1 MNGERMAAT
10 GKWTTASGGRSATR
24 GGTPALSRALLAASR
39 SPGLAVTVAFA
50 LLAAC
55 SIAIPANE
63 YGLRVVPDLATYKR
77 LAARNPDERLV
88 EVTSIDPTI
97 RLDVRYATANNIL
110 HRPLYPVVRVMLR
123 APAARALVDIQRD
136 LAREGL
142 ALKVFDGYRPYRV
155 TKQLW
160 VPLKNPDYVADPA
173 KGSRHNRG
181 AAVDLT
187 LVDLKTGEELA
198 MPTGYDDMSPR
209 AAQAFAELP
218 ANVIA
223 NRAKLRETMIRHG
236 FDPLPS
242 EWWHFDYHG
251 WERFELMD
259 VPLEEL
265 PQSR

>member
-10 GKWTTASGGRSATR
+10 SGRETGRHSIRT
-24 GGTPALSRALLAASR
+24 ALS
-39 SPGLAVTVAFA
+39 VAFA
-50 LLAAC
+50 LFTAC
-55 SIAIPANE
+55 SVAIPPNE
-63 YGLRVVPDLATYKR
+63 YGLHVVPDRATYER
-77 LAARNPDERLV
+77 LAAQDTDKRLV
-88 EVTSIDPTI
+88 AVTAADPTI

-123 APAARALVDIQRD
+123 APAAHALAEVQRD

-142 ALKVFDGYRPYRV
+142 GLKVFDGYRPYRV

-160 VPLKNPDYVADPA
+160 EPLKNPDYVADPA

-187 LVDLKTGEELA
+187 IVDLKTGDELA
-198 MPTGYDDMSPR
+198 MPTGFDEMSPR
-209 AAQAFAELP
+209 AAQSFMDLP

-223 NRAKLRETMIRHG
+223 NRTKLRETMIRHG

-265 PQSR
+265 